1 MIDLVSLSDVK
12 SFLNLIGKP
21 ITAITQANPCV
32 ITCPAHALVSGKKVG
47 LTGINGMT
55 ILNNSLY
62 TATVI
67 DANKFSIGVNTT
79 SASAY
84 TGSGF
89 VGSDDELLMRMI
101 TQASAWIRQYCNSN
115 ISLEAYEEVRSTSY
129 GQNKITLY
137 NQPVVDVYSLVID
150 GKIINK
156 STLPHQFGFVREN
169 NSVSLVGLLF
179 NESRSGVVVTYSA
192 GYDPIPFDVQQSC
205 IELVALRYRE
215 KDRVGQTQK
224 ATGSETIMFTNK
236 EALTQTLANLKEYK
250 NTVPKPTKSNTYGQ
264 PILPNMATGMA
275 ILLATTTQSN
285 QVLDTVS
292 TVYYRTIQYLVQVSY
307 GEMYQMTQISV
318 VTNGTT
324 VSITEYGTVTSNGLL
339 ASFTADLQG
348 TSVRLLC
355 SPVNTNTTF
364 KAFRTAISQ

>member
-1 MIDLVSLSDVK
+1 MAKLKSLFITSRSLMFIRLLSMEK
-12 SFLNLIGKP
+12 LLIKATFP
-21 ITAITQANPCV
+21 INPGS
-32 ITCPAHALVSGKKVG
+32 SGK
-47 LTGINGMT
+47 T
-55 ILNNSLY
+55 I
-62 TATVI
+62 
-67 DANKFSIGVNTT
+67 
-79 SASAY
+79 
-84 TGSGF
+84 
-89 VGSDDELLMRMI
+89 
-101 TQASAWIRQYCNSN
+101 
-115 ISLEAYEEVRSTSY
+115 RSP
-129 GQNKITLY
+129 GR
-137 NQPVVDVYSLVID
+137 
-150 GKIINK
+150 
-156 STLPHQFGFVREN
+156 FA
-169 NSVSLVGLLF
+169 F

-215 KDRVGQTQK
+215 KDRIGQTQK
-224 ATGSETIMFTNK
+224 ATGSETVMFTDK
-236 EALTQTLANLKEYK
+236 QALTQTLANLKEYK

-275 ILLATTTQSN
+275 VLLATTTQSN